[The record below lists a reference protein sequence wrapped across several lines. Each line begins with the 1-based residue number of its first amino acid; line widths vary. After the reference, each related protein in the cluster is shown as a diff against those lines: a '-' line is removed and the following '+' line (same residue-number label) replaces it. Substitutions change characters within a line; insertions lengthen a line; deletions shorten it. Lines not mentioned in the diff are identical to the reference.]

1 MHLIIVIPAYNEAQ
15 VIGSVIDSL
24 PKTLKKIT
32 KVTPLVVDD
41 HSRDETAKIARN
53 HGAKCIIHQ
62 INLGAGGATIT
73 GFEAAKRMKADL
85 IVTMDADGQHAAAD
99 LANIIRPITHKK
111 YDVVIGSRLIRIG
124 KDMPAYRLAGNW
136 ALNLI
141 TYLFFGIWV
150 TDSQS
155 GFKAFSR
162 HAIDKIKLST
172 NGYEF
177 CSEIIGQ
184 IKRHKLRY
192 KEVPISTI
200 YTKYSKMKGQSP
212 LNAINIILNL
222 LTRGIRA

>member
-1 MHLIIVIPAYNEAQ
+1 MHLIVVIPAYNEAQ
-15 VIGSVIDSL
+15 VIGEVIDSL
-24 PKTLKKIT
+24 PKTLKKVT

-41 HSRDETAKIARN
+41 NSTDDTAKIAKA
-53 HGAKCIIHQ
+53 HGAKCVSHRV
-62 INLGAGGATIT
+62 NLGAGGATIT

-85 IVTMDADGQHAAAD
+85 IVTMDADGQHDARDLAD
-99 LANIIRPITHKK
+99 LIRPITHRK
-111 YDVVIGSRLIRIG
+111 YDVVIGSRLLRRG
-124 KDMPAYRLAGNW
+124 KDMPAYKVFGNW
-136 ALNLI
+136 GLNVI
-141 TYLFFGIWV
+141 TYIFFRIWV

-162 HAIDKIKLST
+162 HAIEKIKLST
-172 NGYEF
+172 SGYEF
-177 CSEIIGQ
+177 CSEIIGE
-184 IKRHKLRY
+184 IKRHKLTY